1 MRQEALG
8 WGTDEKQRGTRL
20 GYSGRR
26 CTCLSLLSCL
36 RHITLTPALT
46 PPWLTPC
53 LCVPPAATPLIF
65 SCPRALG
72 ASARGVVAGEP
83 SLRAEGCLLEGASRG
98 RSSQCNR
105 LPLSGGSQGPLPG
118 RGHHSNAHRPLS
130 RGRPPPLQNSPSSLQ
145 GEGRGK
151 RRQPLRDG
159 AIQGDG
165 KPRPGAGGRAGRLP
179 FCDSGPRLAAH
190 SAGQVKCQGVVQA
203 SAVGRGWDGHHP
215 SLRWPRQGTVRS
227 KTRQQTAFLGFR
239 CSLPSVLCR
248 KYQSKT

>member
-1 MRQEALG
+1 MHGAAPALTG
-8 WGTDEKQRGTRL
+8 GTDEKQRGTRL

-36 RHITLTPALT
+36 RHVTLTPALT
-46 PPWLTPC
+46 PPRLTPC

-98 RSSQCNR
+98 GSSQCNR

-130 RGRPPPLQNSPSSLQ
+130 RGRPPPHCKIPHRHSREREGAKEGSRSETEPSRATGSLGPEQ
-145 GEGRGK
+145 GEG
-151 RRQPLRDG
+151 QDG
-159 AIQGDG
+159 SPSVTLDLG
-165 KPRPGAGGRAGRLP
+165 
-179 FCDSGPRLAAH
+179 
-190 SAGQVKCQGVVQA
+190 
-203 SAVGRGWDGHHP
+203 
-215 SLRWPRQGTVRS
+215 SLRILRGR
-227 KTRQQTAFLGFR
+227 
-239 CSLPSVLCR
+239 
-248 KYQSKT
+248 